1 MIIMSLMDKLNILNK
16 NVDED
21 VSSAIKEVRKQL
33 DGLYEERTCKIYNS
47 YLYNELKKRH
57 VHVRLINT
65 NDLNIGYEHYFVLIL
80 TLSNRYFIG
89 DLTYSQFNSSDFIE
103 LVEKGFMRVDDDRF
117 NKYLNIISNRTNT
130 LYRLEDV
137 YFMVFHLKR
146 QNSLFFLC

>member
-1 MIIMSLMDKLNILNK
+1 M
-16 NVDED
+16 
-21 VSSAIKEVRKQL
+21 
-33 DGLYEERTCKIYNS
+33 
-47 YLYNELKKRH
+47 
-57 VHVRLINT
+57 RLINT

-103 LVEKGFMRVDDDRF
+103 LVEKGFMRVDDDSF

-137 YFMVFHLKR
+137 YFMDLPPQKTK
-146 QNSLFFLC
+146 